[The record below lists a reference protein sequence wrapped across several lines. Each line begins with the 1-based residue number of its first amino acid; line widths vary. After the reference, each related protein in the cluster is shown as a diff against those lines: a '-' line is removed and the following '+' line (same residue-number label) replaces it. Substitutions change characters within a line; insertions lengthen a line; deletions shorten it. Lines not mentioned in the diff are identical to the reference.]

1 MSEDRLDPPV
11 LQKLIYKHFYN
22 GPVGGAALRLA
33 KIINRH
39 AQGLPIMAFEEVLQE
54 FLVRRLGLNET
65 TDPKL
70 AAENKE
76 ALAAERATFW
86 KALNGKGGGGIVF
99 DLIAYARAKDLYE
112 CLTEKVQQFDQ
123 PATNA
128 LGMTVDETIAHLQ
141 GVIADRTADLAV
153 ESDPDRRA
161 NLEAV
166 IADVQA
172 ALAKLQQDEG
182 TRP

>member
-1 MSEDRLDPPV
+1 MSDDRLDPPV

-39 AQGLPIMAFEEVLQE
+39 AQGLPIMPFEEVLNE
-54 FLVRRLGLNET
+54 FLVQRLGLNET

-76 ALAAERATFW
+76 ALAAERASFW
-86 KALNGKGGGGIVF
+86 KALNGKVDGGIVY

-112 CLTEKVQQFDQ
+112 CLSLPVQQFGNLVVVDVGFTTDEDTTITV
-123 PATNA
+123 ATN
-128 LGMTVDETIAHLQ
+128 LQ
-141 GVIADRTADLAV
+141 PSEGDR
-153 ESDPDRRA
+153 S
-161 NLEAV
+161 
-166 IADVQA
+166 
-172 ALAKLQQDEG
+172 
-182 TRP
+182 

>member
-1 MSEDRLDPPV
+1 MSDDRLDPPV

-39 AQGLPIMAFEEVLQE
+39 AQGLPIMAFEEVLNE
-54 FLVRRLGLNET
+54 FLVQRLGLNET

-76 ALAAERATFW
+76 ALAAERASFW
-86 KALNGKGGGGIVF
+86 KALNGKVDGGIVH

-123 PATNA
+123 PVINA
-128 LGMTVDETIAHLQ
+128 FGMTVDQTIAHLQ
-141 GVIADRTADLAV
+141 SVIADRTADLAAAT
-153 ESDPDRRA
+153 DPNRRA
-161 NLEAV
+161 DLEAV
-166 IADVQA
+166 IADVRA
-172 ALAKLQQDEG
+172 ALAKLQPIEG
-182 TRP
+182 VQS